1 VSPQRQGLRQASSLY
16 LDYIHANVPSP
27 RVRHV
32 FACGLSSQFM
42 VASHN
47 QESVQFTLEE
57 MAKRKIS
64 PGTNGAREAVRA
76 RGALLWCAPFPEA
89 RSGCTRLCLWL
100 RLFFSYS
107 LISFEGCP

>member
-1 VSPQRQGLRQASSLY
+1 MSPQRQGLRQASSLY

-64 PGTNGAREAVRA
+64 PGTNGASREAVRA
-76 RGALLWCAPFPEA
+76 RGALLVVRTLP
-89 RSGCTRLCLWL
+89 
-100 RLFFSYS
+100 
-107 LISFEGCP
+107 